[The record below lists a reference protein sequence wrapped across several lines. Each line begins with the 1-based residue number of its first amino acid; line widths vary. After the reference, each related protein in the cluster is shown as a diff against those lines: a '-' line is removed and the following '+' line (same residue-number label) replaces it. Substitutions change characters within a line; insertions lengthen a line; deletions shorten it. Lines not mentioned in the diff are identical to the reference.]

1 MYLTGENAYK
11 LVETYQTRDFYYL
24 QQRRDFMIYQVSHF
38 LTINFYECLEFFI
51 FVSRIWLV
59 LNWNVK
65 EGHVY
70 ANYKNI
76 YLCAIYLRNS
86 EHERNFLKKVSEN
99 FKFEYFGNSNAM
111 GLLQLSK
118 RVRANHQLAW

>member
-51 FVSRIWLV
+51 FVSRI
-59 LNWNVK
+59 
-65 EGHVY
+65 
-70 ANYKNI
+70 
-76 YLCAIYLRNS
+76 
-86 EHERNFLKKVSEN
+86 
-99 FKFEYFGNSNAM
+99 
-111 GLLQLSK
+111 
-118 RVRANHQLAW
+118 